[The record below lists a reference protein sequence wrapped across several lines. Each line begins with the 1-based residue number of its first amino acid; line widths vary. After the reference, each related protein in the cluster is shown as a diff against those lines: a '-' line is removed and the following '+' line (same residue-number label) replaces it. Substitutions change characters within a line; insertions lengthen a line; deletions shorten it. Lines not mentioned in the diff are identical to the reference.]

1 VHLGRF
7 FYWLGLAH
15 PSGPTVSMGWQ
26 PTPKTGELPPWR
38 RAGGADANPAR
49 AGDEWGSGG
58 VLEHEVAVGDWFEE
72 TEERGAHQKW
82 RLHGD
87 STLSVGTHRRRLG
100 TVVGVADSESGEHL
114 GAGGVLGEAK
124 ARLEEDQSGP
134 PAVECPAAEEEEG
147 RSSLRSE
154 GGGVLLGLARGGKH
168 SGSCSGGWRHVG
180 AVHVGGV
187 RQWGGEERH
196 RWQSEGT
203 RDGNGVG
210 DLSRLCFSPKIRQRI
225 RTAEPAHMEER
236 HGLCVGVVR
245 GGGTGH
251 SCSWRGQNR
260 WRRGQNDAQAR
271 AQGKI
276 ADGPAVRVGLGRYR
290 RTGLSPRLN

>member
-154 GGGVLLGLARGGKH
+154 GGGCSSAWLVEANTRAAALAAGGT
-168 SGSCSGGWRHVG
+168 SGRFTSVAYDS
-180 AVHVGGV
+180 
-187 RQWGGEERH
+187 GEERN
-196 RWQSEGT
+196 
-203 RDGNGVG
+203 D
-210 DLSRLCFSPKIRQRI
+210 I
-225 RTAEPAHMEER
+225 
-236 HGLCVGVVR
+236 
-245 GGGTGH
+245 GG
-251 SCSWRGQNR
+251 R
-260 WRRGQNDAQAR
+260 AR
-271 AQGKI
+271 AREMAMVLAI
-276 ADGPAVRVGLGRYR
+276 
-290 RTGLSPRLN
+290 